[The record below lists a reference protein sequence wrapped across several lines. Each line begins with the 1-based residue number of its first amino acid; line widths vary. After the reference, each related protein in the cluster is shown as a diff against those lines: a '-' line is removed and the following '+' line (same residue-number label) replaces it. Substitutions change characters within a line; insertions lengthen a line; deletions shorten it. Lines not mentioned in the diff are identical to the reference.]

1 MCENGG
7 RERELN
13 EEGDVSVSLV
23 DFTEVF
29 VLFSSFSFSLK
40 SPSFSSLKSLSFSF
54 SSHSFTRTLTPCS
67 RNNASPNARNCLF
80 PLASPQL
87 STPTPSRA
95 SLNTTLACTP
105 NTRSTFIFNC
115 FSEGIRYSGLSCE
128 STTMLLINASPSIE
142 HTE

>member
-1 MCENGG
+1 M
-7 RERELN
+7 
-13 EEGDVSVSLV
+13 SVGLV
-23 DFTEVF
+23 DFVEEVF
-29 VLFSSFSFSLK
+29 VLFSSFSSLK

-95 SLNTTLACTP
+95 SLNTTLA
-105 NTRSTFIFNC
+105 
-115 FSEGIRYSGLSCE
+115 
-128 STTMLLINASPSIE
+128 
-142 HTE
+142 